1 MGQADILSVVKIGST
16 VIRAAVGLEI
26 VGLNQVLRGEMAV
39 VAGYA
44 AHGGIVPF
52 FIDTIQIS
60 NIFSN
65 N

>member
-1 MGQADILSVVKIGST
+1 
-16 VIRAAVGLEI
+16 VGLEI